1 MVDERDPWEHDAGPT
16 TASGWAA
23 LVGETPNQRGLGQA
37 RSREG
42 TALPMVGASNYQRHG
57 LETEGIAHASRR
69 L

>member
-1 MVDERDPWEHDAGPT
+1 MVDERDPWGHDAGPT

-42 TALPMVGASNYQRHG
+42 TALPMVGASNYQRYG
-57 LETEGIAHASRR
+57 LETEEIAHAPRR